1 MIDLAKK
8 DYVVVV
14 QCHIVK
20 EICSGYYCEKA
31 LHERTGGF
39 ADYPKDR
46 AYRALYLTCGGCCGR
61 ALHRKLA
68 HLLRKGG
75 KREGLTRERIVVQL
89 SSCITR
95 DNYHALPCP
104 HLDYLKALIAKLG
117 LDVREDTSISQKAEK
132 RRQEG
137 IYRQRPDPSAGQSC
151 GQGCAG
157 CK

>member
-1 MIDLAKK
+1 MIDLAGKE
-8 DYVVVV
+8 YVVIV

-20 EICSGYYCEKA
+20 EQCSGYSCEKA
-31 LHERTGGF
+31 LHERAGGF
-39 ADYPKDR
+39 ADYPKDK

-61 ALHRKLA
+61 ALSRKLA

-75 KREGLTRERIVVQL
+75 KREGLTREKIVVQL

-95 DNYHALPCP
+95 DNCHALPCP
-104 HLDYLKALIAKLG
+104 HLDYLKAIIAKRG
-117 LDVREDTSISQKAEK
+117 LDVREDTYISQTAEK

-137 IYRQRPDPSAGQSC
+137 IYQPRPNSDTGPSC
-151 GQGCAG
+151 DQGCVG